1 VSTKRRASA
10 AGDRASLM
18 RNGTDPL
25 LIDLASRECINV
37 ECQCGRIVQLAA
49 YQLIG
54 WNGITGTTRAWAL
67 RERFRRQK
75 CKRRPP
81 KRMWIEERGVEGL
94 TLA

>member
-1 VSTKRRASA
+1 
-10 AGDRASLM
+10 M

-54 WNGITGTTRAWAL
+54 RNDHRHYPRLGAARAVPLPEVQASAA
-67 RERFRRQK
+67 EAN
-75 CKRRPP
+75 
-81 KRMWIEERGVEGL
+81 VD
-94 TLA
+94 